1 MFTLLYSRHD
11 TIVDRIGDAWAGIE
25 QWILIIII
33 AVLAIIFLRAW
44 ICGAFNHKDDPENN

>member
-1 MFTLLYSRHD
+1 MTLLYSRHD

-44 ICGAFNHKDDPENN
+44 ICGAFNHKDDSEN